1 VEAKRILVAVRPRT
15 NQIISDALAS
25 EFALTFCSSMTSAQL
40 LLDESIDLIICGM
53 HFDDGRMFDLLR
65 YAKTNP
71 KTRPI
76 PFLCIKSNQ
85 GIVPIRAI
93 KSVELA
99 SYVLGSDGFIEMY
112 KWRRQ
117 FGDEEA
123 YKKLRDIVRRL
134 TSMAKC

>member
-1 VEAKRILVAVRPRT
+1 MA
-15 NQIISDALAS
+15 
-25 EFALTFCSSMTSAQL
+25 SAQL

-53 HFDDGRMFDLLR
+53 HFDDSRMFDLLQ
-65 YAKTNP
+65 YAKSNP
-71 KTRPI
+71 KTRSI

-85 GIVPIRAI
+85 GIVPVRVI

-112 KWRRQ
+112 KWRRE
-117 FGDEEA
+117 FGDEVA

-134 TSMAKC
+134 TSTARC